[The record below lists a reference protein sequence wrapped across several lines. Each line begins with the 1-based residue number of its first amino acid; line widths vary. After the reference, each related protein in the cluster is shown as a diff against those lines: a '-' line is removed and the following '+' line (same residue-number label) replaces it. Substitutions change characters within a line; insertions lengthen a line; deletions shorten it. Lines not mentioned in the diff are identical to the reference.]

1 MAARLPAELIRFGLV
16 AVLGLGADLA
26 VAWGLAVLAGLSLP
40 LAATCGFATGAALNY
55 VLHHSWTFRAAGPRA
70 PEQRRVASH
79 AARLLRYGLGLG
91 LTLLARV
98 ATVALASRFLF
109 AAEGQELPALLAGT
123 LVSFIVNYLTSKHF
137 VFQTR
142 GTPPPCGPLPDIR

>member
-16 AVLGLGADLA
+16 SVLGLGADIA
-26 VAWGLAVLAGLSLP
+26 VAWALAVLAGLSLP

-55 VLHHSWTFRAAGPRA
+55 VLHHSWTFRASAPRA
-70 PEQRRVASH
+70 SGRQRVASH
-79 AARLLRYGLGLG
+79 AQRLLRYGLGLG

-109 AAEGQELPALLAGT
+109 VAEGQELPALLAGT
-123 LVSFIVNYLTSKHF
+123 AVSFIINYLTSKHF
-137 VFQTR
+137 VFQTQ
-142 GTPPPCGPLPDIR
+142 GTRPPCDPLSDIR